1 MKKMDRILV
10 ASHNEGKIKEF
21 RDILEPL
28 GIEVVSAADLNLADV
43 EETGTTFK
51 ENAELK
57 AVAMSQAT
65 GFAAIADDSGL
76 CVKALD
82 GKPGVYSARYAPDR
96 NFDKGMDILL
106 KELEETGSE
115 DRSAYFMCVLAL
127 ALPGGKIQIFEGKVS
142 GEIAFEKRGQNGF
155 GYDKIFIPEGY
166 DLTFGELSKEEKHSM
181 SHRGRALEKFINY
194 VKNTNAL

>member
-1 MKKMDRILV
+1 MKKMNRILV

-21 RDILEPL
+21 KDILEPL
-28 GIEVVSAADLNLADV
+28 GIEVVSAADLKLADV

-82 GKPGVYSARYAPDR
+82 GRPGVYSARYAPDR

-115 DRSAYFMCVLAL
+115 DRSAYFMCVLVL
-127 ALPGGKIQIFEGKVS
+127 ALPGGKIQIFEGKVD
-142 GEIAFEKRGQNGF
+142 GEIALEKRGQNGF
-155 GYDKIFIPEGY
+155 GYDKIFVPSGY

-181 SHRGRALEKFINY
+181 SHRGRALEKFINFM
-194 VKNTNAL
+194 KK